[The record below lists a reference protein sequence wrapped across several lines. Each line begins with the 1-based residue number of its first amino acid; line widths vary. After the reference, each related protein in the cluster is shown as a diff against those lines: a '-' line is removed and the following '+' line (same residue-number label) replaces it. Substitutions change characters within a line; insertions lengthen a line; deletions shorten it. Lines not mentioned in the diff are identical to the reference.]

1 MSRRQKNFGRAPLPL
16 TGLLSFSMPSFDFLV
31 FDHLFGSS
39 CFGDFGKIHR
49 YFRLLVHCV
58 SHWSY
63 KSKPIPN
70 KPTFTNKDV
79 TVVIP
84 TIHNAFE
91 ELRPSL
97 QSILACE
104 PAELIMVTTHDKR
117 KDLQRLADSLNYP
130 KVRVFDTPIANK
142 RLQVCEALPK
152 VETPI
157 TIMADDDVTWPSTLM
172 PWILA
177 PFEDPQ
183 IGGVGTCQ
191 RVRREHDASWSTRAW
206 NWLGAAYIERRNF
219 EISATHNIDGGTSCM
234 SGRTGAYRSEILSS
248 HDFLHGFKNE
258 KWRKWI
264 LNADDDN
271 FVTRWLVSH
280 QWKTWIQYEKECEI
294 ETTLENS
301 HKFLYQCSRWARS
314 NWRSNWTSLVTERYV
329 WKQQW
334 WCTYALHIATFTSLA
349 FVTDPLLL
357 ASCWWAT
364 ADWDIQNRRYAFWAQ
379 FIYMFAFTK
388 VVKLMGLFLRNP
400 SDVIFLPVSI
410 LFGYFHGLVK
420 LYALV
425 TLNMTSWGS
434 RADGDTNDEQRLAP
448 APQPS
453 IVLKTPPGKGS
464 LIRYNARQKGRPAQG
479 RGAQCGAW
487 EKSGYAAYDSSTSY
501 MPIRVHT
508 PLTITPEDT
517 KLQTNENSFSG
528 ECRAM

>member
-1 MSRRQKNFGRAPLPL
+1 MSESETQSIGRSHLPGL
-16 TGLLSFSMPSFDFLV
+16 AGLLALPTPSFNFWYSTTFWLY
-31 FDHLFGSS
+31 LFVGLWV
-39 CFGDFGKIHR
+39 HR
-49 YFRLLVHCV
+49 YLRLLVHCV
-58 SHWSY
+58 SHWTY

-70 KPTFTNKDV
+70 KPTFTSKDV

-97 QSILACE
+97 ESILACE
-104 PAELIMVTTHDKR
+104 PAELILVTTHDKR
-117 KDLQRLADSLNYP
+117 KDLQRLADSLVFP
-130 KVRVFDTPIANK
+130 KVRVLDTPIANK

-191 RVRREHDASWSTRAW
+191 RVRREHDGSWSTKAW

-280 QWKTWIQYEKECEI
+280 QWKTWIQYDKECEI

-301 HKFLYQCSRWARS
+301 TKFLYQCSRWARS
-314 NWRSNWTSLVTERYV
+314 NWRSNWTSMVTERYI
-329 WKQQW
+329 WTQQL
-334 WCTYALHIATFTSLA
+334 WCTYALHFATFTSLA
-349 FVTDPLLL
+349 FVVDPLLL
-357 ASCWWAT
+357 ASCWWGT
-364 ADWDIQNRRYAFWAQ
+364 ADWDIQNRRYAFWTQ
-379 FIYMFAFTK
+379 FIFMFAFTK
-388 VVKLMGLFLRNP
+388 VVKLMGLFIRNP
-400 SDVIFLPVSI
+400 SDIMFLPVSVI
-410 LFGYFHGLVK
+410 FGYFHGLIK
-420 LYALV
+420 LYALI

-434 RADGDTNDEQRLAP
+434 RADGDANDEQRLAP

-464 LIRYNARQKGRPAQG
+464 LIRYNARQKGRQPQAQ
-479 RGAQCGAW
+479 QVAW
-487 EKSGYAAYDSSTSY
+487 EKSDYAAYDSSTSY
-501 MPIRVHT
+501 VPIRVHT
-508 PLTITPEDT
+508 PMAMTPNNT
-517 KLQTNENSFSG
+517 KLHANETSINSQ
-528 ECRAM
+528 CWVI